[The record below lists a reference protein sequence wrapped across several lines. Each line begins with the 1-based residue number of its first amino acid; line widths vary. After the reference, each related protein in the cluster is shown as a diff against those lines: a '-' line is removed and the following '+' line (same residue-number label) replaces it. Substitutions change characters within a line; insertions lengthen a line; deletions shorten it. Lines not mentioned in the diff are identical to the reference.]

1 MNRQKQI
8 KDLVNELNIKKREL
22 IILQTLD
29 IVDNLKFEDLKHRI
43 NKIKRVKNNI
53 QEYVYFTYPIP
64 IVTDKSRYKI
74 AICGGPVDDINF
86 NDRSVKDNILKK
98 FKDRVYEHCETE
110 DIYTGKLYNEKY
122 KPLN

>member
-43 NKIKRVKNNI
+43 TKIKRVKDKV
-53 QEYVYFTYPIP
+53 QEYVYFGYPLPLI
-64 IVTDKSRYKI
+64 TNKSRYKI
-74 AICGGPVDDINF
+74 AICGGAVGDIDF
-86 NDRSVKDNILKK
+86 NDRSVKDNILKR

-110 DIYTGKLYNEKY
+110 DVYTGKLYNEKY

>member
-43 NKIKRVKNNI
+43 TKIKRVKNKI
-53 QEYVYFTYPIP
+53 QGYVYFGYPLP
-64 IVTDKSRYKI
+64 FVTNKSRTKI
-74 AICGGPVDDINF
+74 LICGGPVDNIDF

-110 DIYTGKLYNEKY
+110 DIYTGKLYNDKY